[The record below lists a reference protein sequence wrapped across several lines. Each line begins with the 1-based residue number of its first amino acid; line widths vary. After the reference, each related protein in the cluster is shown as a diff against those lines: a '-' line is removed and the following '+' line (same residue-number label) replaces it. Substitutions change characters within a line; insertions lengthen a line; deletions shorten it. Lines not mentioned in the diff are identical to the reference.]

1 MRYIRLLSRII
12 LGMVFIFS
20 GFVKA
25 VDPLGSAYK
34 FADYFTAFKLGFLE
48 FLTLPMGVLLSA
60 FELVLGITLILG
72 YRKKIIFR
80 ITLWFMAFFTVLTF
94 ILALFNPVTDCGC
107 FGDALILT
115 NWQTFLKNVVLMV
128 FVLILWF
135 TRNEKSDGRPVI
147 GEWLLIGGMYVL
159 ASLFSLWNYQ
169 HLPVVDFRPY
179 EVGTVISENM
189 EIPEGMPVDEYKTT
203 LIYRNK
209 ETGKSTSFT
218 MDSYP
223 KDTLLWEFE
232 TSESKLVNKGYEP
245 PIHDFAIMDDY
256 GNELV
261 DEILSDQGYSL
272 IMISHDLPKARES
285 ALMAAG
291 DWSQL
296 EILANDYSFYAISSS
311 GSSELEAISAELGLG
326 YRFLAADE
334 IMLKTIV
341 RSNPGFILLKN
352 GAIMGKW
359 GWRDFPSLEQIQ
371 PEWPEMIGNAS
382 APMDEEAQLLKEA
395 GVYDD
400 FSFDVMEFDHLIP
413 KLLIKEGARQRESG
427 IILGFILGV
436 LLLMLLSEYLLF
448 LNKNH

>member
-1 MRYIRLLSRII
+1 MKYIRLLSRII

-34 FADYFTAFKLGFLE
+34 FADYFIAFRLGFLE
-48 FLTLPMGVLLSA
+48 FLTLPIGVLLSA

-72 YRKKIIFR
+72 YRKRIIFW
-80 ITLWFMAFFTVLTF
+80 ITMWFMVFFTVLTL
-94 ILALFNPVTDCGC
+94 ILAIFNPVSDCGC

-115 NWQTFLKNVVLMV
+115 NWQTFFKNVVLMV

-135 TRNEKSDGRPVI
+135 ARKKESGNGAVLREWVVI
-147 GEWLLIGGMYVL
+147 GCFYVMV
-159 ASLFSLWNYQ
+159 SIFSIWNYR
-169 HLPVVDFRPY
+169 HLPLIDFRPY
-179 EVGTVISENM
+179 DVGTVISEKM
-189 EIPEGMPVDEYKTT
+189 EMPEGMPVDEYLTT
-203 LIYRNK
+203 LIYRNR
-209 ETGKSTSFT
+209 ETGKSSSFT
-218 MDSYP
+218 MDDYP

-232 TSESKLVNKGYEP
+232 NSESKLVKRGYEP
-245 PIHDFAIMDDY
+245 PIHDFAMMDEY
-256 GNELV
+256 GDERV
-261 DEILSDQGYSL
+261 DQILSDRGYSL
-272 IMISHDLPKARES
+272 IMISHDLSEARES
-285 ALMAAG
+285 ALTAAG
-291 DWSQL
+291 DWSRL
-296 EILANDYSFYAISSS
+296 EILADDFSFYAVTSTT
-311 GSSELEAISAELGLG
+311 SSEVEAISAELGLG

-359 GWRDFPSLEQIQ
+359 GWRDFPSVEQVH
-371 PEWPEMIGNAS
+371 PEWPELIGNAS
-382 APMDEEAQLLKEA
+382 APLDEEAQLLKEA

-400 FSFDVMEFDHLIP
+400 FSFDVMEFDQFIP
-413 KLLIKEGARQRESG
+413 DLLLKEGIKKRERG
-427 IILGFILGV
+427 VITGFILGI

>member
-1 MRYIRLLSRII
+1 MTYHRLLSRII

-34 FADYFTAFKLGFLE
+34 FADYFIAFRLGFLE
-48 FLTLPMGVLLSA
+48 FLTLPIGVLLSA

-72 YRKKIIFR
+72 YRKRIIFW
-80 ITLWFMAFFTVLTF
+80 ITMWFMVFFTVLTF
-94 ILALFNPVTDCGC
+94 ILAIFNPVSDCGC

-115 NWQTFLKNVVLMV
+115 NWQTFLKNLVLMV

-135 TRNEKSDGRPVI
+135 ARKKESGNGPAIREWVVI
-147 GEWLLIGGMYVL
+147 GGFFVMV
-159 ASLFSLWNYQ
+159 SLFSIWNYR
-169 HLPVVDFRPY
+169 HLPLIDFRPY
-179 EVGTVISENM
+179 DVGTVISEKM
-189 EIPEGMPVDEYKTT
+189 EIPEGMPMDEYRTT
-203 LIYRNK
+203 LIYRNR
-209 ETGKSTSFT
+209 ESGKSTSFT
-218 MDSYP
+218 MDDYP

-232 TSESKLVNKGYEP
+232 NSESKLVKRGYEP
-245 PIHDFAIMDDY
+245 PIYDFAMMDEY
-256 GNELV
+256 GNERV
-261 DEILSDQGYSL
+261 DEILSDRGYSL
-272 IMISHDLPKARES
+272 IMISHDLPEARES
-285 ALMAAG
+285 ALAAAG

-296 EILANDYSFYAISSS
+296 EILADDFSFYAVTSTT
-311 GSSELEAISAELGLG
+311 SSEVEAISAELGLG

-341 RSNPGFILLKN
+341 RSNPGFILLKS

-359 GWRDFPSLEQIQ
+359 GWRDFPSVEQVL
-371 PEWPEMIGNAS
+371 PEWPELIGNAS

-400 FSFDVMEFDHLIP
+400 FSFDVMEFDQFIP
-413 KLLIKEGARQRESG
+413 DLLLKEGTKQRERG
-427 IILGFILGV
+427 VITGFILGV

>member
-1 MRYIRLLSRII
+1 MKYIRLLSRII

-34 FADYFTAFKLGFLE
+34 FADYFIAFRLGFLE
-48 FLTLPMGVLLSA
+48 FLTLPIGVLLSA

-72 YRKKIIFR
+72 YRKRIIFW
-80 ITLWFMAFFTVLTF
+80 ITMWFMVFFTVLTL
-94 ILALFNPVTDCGC
+94 ILAIFNPVSDCGC

-115 NWQTFLKNVVLMV
+115 NWQTFFKNVVLMV

-135 TRNEKSDGRPVI
+135 ARKKESGNGAVLREWVVI
-147 GEWLLIGGMYVL
+147 GCFYIMV
-159 ASLFSLWNYQ
+159 SIFSIWNYR
-169 HLPVVDFRPY
+169 HLPLIDFRPY
-179 EVGTVISENM
+179 DVGTVISEKM
-189 EIPEGMPVDEYKTT
+189 EMPEGMPVDEYLTT
-203 LIYRNK
+203 LIYRNR
-209 ETGKSTSFT
+209 ETGKSSSFT
-218 MDSYP
+218 MDDYP

-232 TSESKLVNKGYEP
+232 NSESKLVKRGYEP
-245 PIHDFAIMDDY
+245 PIHDFAMMDEY
-256 GNELV
+256 GDERV
-261 DEILSDQGYSL
+261 DQILSDRGYSL
-272 IMISHDLPKARES
+272 IMISHDLSEARES
-285 ALMAAG
+285 ALTAAG
-291 DWSQL
+291 DWSRL
-296 EILANDYSFYAISSS
+296 EILADDFSFYAVTSST
-311 GSSELEAISAELGLG
+311 SSEVEAISAELGLG

-359 GWRDFPSLEQIQ
+359 GWRDFPSVEQVH
-371 PEWPEMIGNAS
+371 PEWPELIGNAS
-382 APMDEEAQLLKEA
+382 APLDEEAQLLKEA

-400 FSFDVMEFDHLIP
+400 FSFDVMEFDQFIP
-413 KLLIKEGARQRESG
+413 DLLLKEGIKKRERG
-427 IILGFILGV
+427 VITGFILGI